1 MFNCGQGIP
10 PSFAFGCGPL
20 SKKQNC
26 SLHQCSSLH
35 STVEGNKICEGEV
48 RLKVFSYFLETSL
61 THLLPCS
68 VRMKLNIVWTAIEGD
83 YSIAKLTQLAMIE

>member
-20 SKKQNC
+20 SKKQIVPA
-26 SLHQCSSLH
+26 LHQCSSLH

-68 VRMKLNIVWTAIEGD
+68 VRMKLTIV
-83 YSIAKLTQLAMIE
+83 

>member
-20 SKKQNC
+20 SKKQIVHC
-26 SLHQCSSLH
+26 ISVVPCTPC
-35 STVEGNKICEGEV
+35 TVEGNKICEGEV

-61 THLLPCS
+61 KRFLSCS
-68 VRMKLNIVWTAIEGD
+68 VRMKLTIV
-83 YSIAKLTQLAMIE
+83 